1 MAFAATSDNGFFQMR
16 DEGRRVRRETA
27 IPLVLVVG
35 IVAVLAYFVA
45 TRAPRPSARD
55 SESAERVRAIAP
67 DAGRLAAAAQGIR
80 VWPRDAAARA
90 ALTPSDTDK
99 AQLDGSVL
107 ADQFD
112 ALLARARREPAFAF
126 SLASALST
134 CSYEDK
140 ATEWLDIE
148 VRVGNDERDA
158 RAIERFDAEFAKCR
172 GLSAGQIAL
181 RVPLAE
187 QAARAGVLAAQ
198 LAYGNYASNEIGDD
212 GGMLTADTIDR
223 YRNNA
228 VAFVLAAARSDDP
241 DALYDAHIMYTAG
254 YWVPVDLVNAYR
266 YAERWSRLTSY
277 PHSQETLD
285 RLLRRMTPD
294 ERRRARSN

>member
-1 MAFAATSDNGFFQMR
+1 
-16 DEGRRVRRETA
+16 VRRETA

-67 DAGRLAAAAQGIR
+67 DAGRIAAAAQGIR
-80 VWPRDAAARA
+80 VWPRDAAERA
-90 ALTPSDTDK
+90 ALTPSEADK
-99 AQLDGSVL
+99 AQLDGSLL
-107 ADQFD
+107 AERFD

-148 VRVGNDERDA
+148 VRVGNDARDA
-158 RAIERFDAEFAKCR
+158 DAIARFDATYAKCR
-172 GLSAGQIAL
+172 GLSAEQMAMRI
-181 RVPLAE
+181 PLTE

-198 LAYGNYASNEIGDD
+198 LAYGGFASQEIGDD
-212 GGMLTADTIDR
+212 GRMLSADAIDR

-228 VAFVLAAARSDDP
+228 VAFVLAAARSGDSE
-241 DALYDAHIMYTAG
+241 AQYSAYNMYQFG
-254 YWVPVDLVNAYR
+254 YWVPVDLVSAYR
-266 YAERWSRLTSY
+266 YAARWARLN
-277 PHSQETLD
+277 PGSQAQDLLD
-285 RLLRRMTPD
+285 RLSRRMTP
-294 ERRRARSN
+294 EQLRRARTG